1 MDTLIQQMKVILG
14 TNFALYFKSHAF
26 HWNVEGPDFPEYH
39 GFLGDFYDE
48 LFDNVDNIAEKI
60 RMLGAYAPTS
70 LTRMLEL
77 ADIEEMD
84 IIPSA
89 MGMFMTLLEDNQRLI
104 HHLRAGITA
113 ADNAGEPAISNF
125 LQDLLDQR
133 QKKNWMLKSI
143 TK

>member
-84 IIPSA
+84 IIPNP

>member
-1 MDTLIQQMKVILG
+1 MDTLIQQLKVILG

-84 IIPSA
+84 IIPNP

>member
-1 MDTLIQQMKVILG
+1 MDTLIQQLKVILG

-84 IIPSA
+84 IIPNP

-113 ADNAGEPAISNF
+113 ADNAGEPAIGNF